1 MTNTLTPEQRDC
13 IRQATEALEKLRDLM
28 PVETDNLTPEE
39 FTEGANKTQ
48 DELICR
54 VYNLTPEEVYMVV
67 TCNGQR
73 EMTLERFKDALRH
86 LTI

>member
-1 MTNTLTPEQRDC
+1 MAKDGLKSGLTPEQRDC
-13 IRQATEALEKLRDLM
+13 IRQATEALEKL
-28 PVETDNLTPEE
+28 NKLTSE
-39 FTEGANKTQ
+39 
-48 DELICR
+48 DRLS
-54 VYNLTPEEVYMVV
+54 PEEVFMIV